1 MDIFSLFQLFG
12 GIGLFLFGMHIMG
25 DAIARL
31 AGGKLKIILES
42 LTSSPIKGLLLGAG
56 VTAIV
61 QSSAAT
67 SVMVLGFVNTG
78 IMSLRNSIAVIM
90 GANIGTTATAWI
102 LCLNTINGESFF
114 LKLLNP
120 DSFVPILAGI
130 GSFMLMFSKKDSRKN
145 LATIM
150 IGFAVLMYGM
160 DFMSGALAPIKD
172 SPVVIQVLTLFSNP
186 LIGVVIG
193 FLLSVTIQSSSASVG
208 ILQALSVSGIVDFAT
223 ALPIIIG
230 INIGA
235 TIIVVFSAVGGP
247 ASGKRAAII
256 ALLYNLIGAAVV
268 LAVYTVA
275 SKAFGLTLGD
285 KIMGYVSIAA
295 THTGYKTVIALMQL
309 PFIDQLITLAKR
321 IYPDS
326 PEEEKF
332 AMLDN
337 RLLST
342 PGIAVRTSTDL
353 TIEMVEIT
361 RQNVMESLLVL
372 GEYKD
377 ETIQAIEKG
386 EERVDH
392 YEDRLGTYMAELSGH
407 DMMDED
413 RKELSRLLHCI
424 GDYERISDHAVNIS
438 ETATEMHEKNLVFSP
453 EAVKELGVMGRAV
466 MEIVDLTSDAF
477 IKNSPAMAK
486 KVEPLEEM
494 IDNLTVQLKA
504 RHVARLQRG
513 ECTTLLGF
521 VFSDLIT
528 SFERIADHCSN
539 IAICIIQS
547 SKNVYDAHVYLDKLQ
562 ESDDKQFRE
571 LYAEYLVKYAL
582 PKE

>member
-453 EAVKELGVMGRAV
+453 EAVKELGVM
-466 MEIVDLTSDAF
+466 TSDAF

>member
-453 EAVKELGVMGRAV
+453 EAVKELNVMGRAV

>member
-295 THTGYKTVIALMQL
+295 THTGYKTVIALLQL

-361 RQNVMESLLVL
+361 RQNVMESLLIL

-386 EERVDH
+386 EERVDR

-453 EAVKELGVMGRAV
+453 EAVKELNVMGRAV

-486 KVEPLEEM
+486 QVEPLEEM

>member
-172 SPVVIQVLTLFSNP
+172 SPIVIHVLTLFSNP

-275 SKAFGLTLGD
+275 TKAFGLTLGN

>member
-1 MDIFSLFQLFG
+1 M
-12 GIGLFLFGMHIMG
+12 
-25 DAIARL
+25 
-31 AGGKLKIILES
+31 
-42 LTSSPIKGLLLGAG
+42 
-56 VTAIV
+56 
-61 QSSAAT
+61 
-67 SVMVLGFVNTG
+67 
-78 IMSLRNSIAVIM
+78 
-90 GANIGTTATAWI
+90 
-102 LCLNTINGESFF
+102 
-114 LKLLNP
+114 
-120 DSFVPILAGI
+120 
-130 GSFMLMFSKKDSRKN
+130 
-145 LATIM
+145 
-150 IGFAVLMYGM
+150 
-160 DFMSGALAPIKD
+160 
-172 SPVVIQVLTLFSNP
+172 
-186 LIGVVIG
+186 
-193 FLLSVTIQSSSASVG
+193 
-208 ILQALSVSGIVDFAT
+208 
-223 ALPIIIG
+223 
-230 INIGA
+230 
-235 TIIVVFSAVGGP
+235 
-247 ASGKRAAII
+247 
-256 ALLYNLIGAAVV
+256 
-268 LAVYTVA
+268 AVYTVA
-275 SKAFGLTLGD
+275 TKAFGLTLGN

-309 PFIDQLITLAKR
+309 PFIDLLITLAKR

-453 EAVKELGVMGRAV
+453 EAVKELNVMGRAV
-466 MEIVDLTSDAF
+466 MEIVDLTSEAF

-571 LYAEYLVKYAL
+571 LYAEYQVKYAL

>member
-275 SKAFGLTLGD
+275 TKAFGLTLGN

>member
-172 SPVVIQVLTLFSNP
+172 SPIVIHVLTLFSNP

-208 ILQALSVSGIVDFAT
+208 ILQALSVSGVVDFAT

-268 LAVYTVA
+268 LAVYMVA
-275 SKAFGLTLGD
+275 TKAFGLTLGE
-285 KIMGYVSIAA
+285 KTMGYVSIAA

-453 EAVKELGVMGRAV
+453 EAVKELNVMGRAV
-466 MEIVDLTSDAF
+466 MEIVDLTSEAF

-571 LYAEYLVKYAL
+571 LYAEYQVKYAL

>member
-275 SKAFGLTLGD
+275 TKAFGLTLGD

-453 EAVKELGVMGRAV
+453 DAVKELGVMGRAV

-504 RHVARLQRG
+504 RHVARLQKG